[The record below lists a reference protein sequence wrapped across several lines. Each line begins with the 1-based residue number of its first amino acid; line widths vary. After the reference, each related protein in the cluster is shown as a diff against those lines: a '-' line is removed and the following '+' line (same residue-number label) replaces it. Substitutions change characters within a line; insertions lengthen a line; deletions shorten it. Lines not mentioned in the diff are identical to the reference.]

1 MECIVRDRVS
11 LRVTRAR
18 VTITRITDGV
28 RGWGVT
34 VRPESVSK
42 VQGLELKWFLRFG
55 VRFTVRVRIWG
66 FQDHAEG
73 PMTTAV
79 VLGKQVSGDE
89 MSYSPRFTVTTA
101 YNTQHSLAKLTGQY
115 ASRSPRATMLALRH
129 ESKTSC
135 LFARPSAPEQ
145 LATATTMSPA

>member
-42 VQGLELKWFLRFG
+42 V
-55 VRFTVRVRIWG
+55 
-66 FQDHAEG
+66 
-73 PMTTAV
+73 
-79 VLGKQVSGDE
+79 
-89 MSYSPRFTVTTA
+89 
-101 YNTQHSLAKLTGQY
+101 
-115 ASRSPRATMLALRH
+115 
-129 ESKTSC
+129 
-135 LFARPSAPEQ
+135 
-145 LATATTMSPA
+145 